1 MFHQYFSFYFK
12 VIIWRQLCL
21 DLVIFN
27 RQSIIW
33 KHINL
38 KEICEFY
45 RRNGYFLIKGKQN
58 GRIAPWGLVFP
69 PLCWQNG
76 DLSPTRIDK
85 CLRVTLQQI
94 TNRKW
99 KNTKSRKTTN
109 NKWPILVKNG
119 QMSTS
124 DYSKNANDRGWF
136 ISHPVTRVSRTWTE
150 FWRRGRTQVPSSI

>member
-1 MFHQYFSFYFK
+1 MK
-12 VIIWRQLCL
+12 TLLCL

-27 RQSIIW
+27 RQYIRRN
-33 KHINL
+33 KNL
-38 KEICEFY
+38 KEFCEFY

-58 GRIAPWGLVFP
+58 GRIAPWGLVSP

-94 TNRKW
+94 TNSKW
-99 KNTKSRKTTN
+99 KKKQKVEKTTN

-136 ISHPVTRVSRTWTE
+136 ISAKEKTRA
-150 FWRRGRTQVPSSI
+150 GQVRQKHLKRDPGWKNL